1 MIKEVVMKR
10 LLILLALGTAACDRA
25 ADNRSTEN
33 MPTPSGP
40 ATAMQAP
47 ASRPATVVP
56 KPKDPAQ
63 LDRMILA
70 GYTPHADH
78 LHAPGVNECPLTKGS
93 EAVM

>member
-1 MIKEVVMKR
+1 MR
-10 LLILLALGTAACDRA
+10 GCLLLLALCSGACDRDSENRA
-25 ADNRSTEN
+25 APIPNATDVGQIA
-33 MPTPSGP
+33 PTSKP
-40 ATAMQAP
+40 AP
-47 ASRPATVVP
+47 VIP
-56 KPKDPAQ
+56 KPADAAQ